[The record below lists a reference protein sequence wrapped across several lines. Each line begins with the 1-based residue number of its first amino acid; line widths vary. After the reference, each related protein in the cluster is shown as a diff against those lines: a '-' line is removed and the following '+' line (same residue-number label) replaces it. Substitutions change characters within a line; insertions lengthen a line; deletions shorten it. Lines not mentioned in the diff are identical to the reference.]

1 MENAFHV
8 RMQFQTVPIVIHD
21 QNVPLVQMV
30 FFLMEKIDAFNV
42 ILQFQ
47 TVNFVLH
54 QLTA

>member
-1 MENAFHV
+1 MENAFHA

-30 FFLMEKIDAFNV
+30 LFLMKKIDAFNV